1 MNNEIKNSNEFQEGQ
16 CGGCGTFENVT
27 DNCCE
32 ECTKG
37 YPNPTDQETIDALD
51 YYNHHLKLMAKVK
64 DEVQETDAVGTWK
77 KIRTPKDYSLN
88 SIATKEKEFEYNYGQ
103 GAMTHLDHLPAPIE
117 DAFPSTH
124 VAIEGHPFI
133 NLHDKQPVF
142 NSEGLNKLVSQ
153 GGLRRGEVFII
164 GCPSPLKP

>member
-1 MNNEIKNSNEFQEGQ
+1 MTLKNVKNSSGNPAQSTLRDLKEGE

-64 DEVQETDAVGTWK
+64 DEVQETDAVGAWK
-77 KIRTPKDYSLN
+77 KIRLPADYSLKAELAKQQQDEVN
-88 SIATKEKEFEYNYGQ
+88 SSENKPCDPPKGTGK
-103 GAMTHLDHLPAPIE
+103 
-117 DAFPSTH
+117 S
-124 VAIEGHPFI
+124 
-133 NLHDKQPVF
+133 PVKPVLK
-142 NSEGLNKLVSQ
+142 GLSNIMGS
-153 GGLRRGEVFII
+153 GGLKRGELNII
-164 GCPSPLKP
+164 TSPNPRK